1 MASSDEKKQGNV
13 KPIPEKKDAVAVALH
28 QARET
33 DRAPKVV
40 ASGRGNTAKQILEIA
55 FALGIKVREDT
66 DLAQLLS
73 VVNEE
78 TEIPAEA
85 FAAVAEIL
93 VYLYQANGE
102 IHPDAPSEENKKT
115 DQPIH
120 SVQELAE
127 FLANKWQQSNESKS

>member
-1 MASSDEKKQGNV
+1 MAPSDEKKQGNV
-13 KPIPEKKDAVAVALH
+13 RPIPKTKDAVAVALH
-28 QARET
+28 QARES
-33 DRAPKVV
+33 DRAPKIV
-40 ASGRGNTAKQILEIA
+40 ASGRGNTAEQIIEIA

-73 VVNEE
+73 AVNEE
-78 TEIPAEA
+78 TEIPIEA

-93 VYLYQANGE
+93 VYLYQANGQTL
-102 IHPDAPSEENKKT
+102 PDAPSAENRKT

>member
-13 KPIPEKKDAVAVALH
+13 KPIPETKDAVAVALH

-40 ASGRGNTAKQILEIA
+40 ASGRGNTAKQILEFA
-55 FALGIKVREDT
+55 FALGFIVREDS

-102 IHPDAPSEENKKT
+102 TLPDAPSEENKKT
-115 DQPIH
+115 DQPIY

-127 FLANKWQQSNESKS
+127 FLANKWQRSNESKS

>member
-1 MASSDEKKQGNV
+1 MAPSDEKKQGNV
-13 KPIPEKKDAVAVALH
+13 KPIPETKDAVAVALH

-102 IHPDAPSEENKKT
+102 TLPDAPSEENKKT
-115 DQPIH
+115 DEPIH